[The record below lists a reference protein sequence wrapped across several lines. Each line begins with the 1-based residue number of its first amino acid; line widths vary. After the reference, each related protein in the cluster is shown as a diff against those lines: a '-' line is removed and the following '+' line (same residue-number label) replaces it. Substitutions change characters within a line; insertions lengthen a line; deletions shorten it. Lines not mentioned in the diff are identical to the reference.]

1 MDNSE
6 EIRPYW
12 SEPAEVLSGPS
23 LAPRDTRRRVT
34 MDEAND
40 ERIAALIAD
49 RICPWCGHDLDD
61 DLYCATC
68 GKTAT
73 ERLPRVW
80 TPEKKDDYV
89 PTLPLPFDEFAPADT
104 GEAL

>member
-1 MDNSE
+1 MHRDE

-12 SEPAEVLSGPS
+12 GESAEVLPGPS
-23 LAPRDTRRRVT
+23 FPAAVEERRGTYEQRRQWFIDENRCPRVGCHTSLDDGACPQCGWTLA
-34 MDEAND
+34 D
-40 ERIAALIAD
+40 ERQV
-49 RICPWCGHDLDD
+49 G
-61 DLYCATC
+61 
-68 GKTAT
+68 
-73 ERLPRVW
+73 W